1 MLYNNNRGDNM
12 KYTEER
18 KTSVNILFFIIS
30 ILGLFIL
37 PSVFYT
43 FMRTYFDDS
52 LTLQFLSELFVI
64 FVLFLIYYK
73 DLKREFKI
81 YIKNFKKNF
90 SIMLKYYV
98 LGIIIMIMSNLLI
111 NMIIGNVSAN
121 ESSVRDSLFAFPVYT
136 MLSIMIVAPLSEELV
151 FRKSISPLI
160 KNKWIYAIVC
170 GLLFGGAHLLAGK
183 FKLINLL
190 YLIPYGSLGF
200 VFALM
205 NRETKTT
212 FSSITMHCIH
222 NTATGILLLVTY
234 SMGVL

>member
-1 MLYNNNRGDNM
+1 M

-18 KTSVNILFFIIS
+18 KKTINILFFIIS
-30 ILGLFIL
+30 LAGMFIL
-37 PSVFYT
+37 PSIFYS
-43 FMRTYFDDS
+43 FISEFLGGGS
-52 LTLQFLSELFVI
+52 SSQFASEL
-64 FVLFLIYYK
+64 LFIVTLILIYYK

-81 YIKNFKKNF
+81 YITDIKKNIP
-90 SIMLKYYV
+90 IMLKYYV
-98 LGIIIMIMSNLLI
+98 LGIIIMIFSNLII
-111 NMIIGNVSAN
+111 NMIIGNVSSN
-121 ESSVRDSLFAFPVYT
+121 ESAVRESLFSFPVYT

-151 FRKSISPLI
+151 FRKSISPII

-170 GLLFGGAHLLAGK
+170 GLLFGGAHLLAGE
-183 FKLINLL
+183 FALINLL
-190 YLIPYGSLGF
+190 YLVPYGSLGF

-222 NTATGILLLVTY
+222 NTATGILLLITY

>member
-1 MLYNNNRGDNM
+1 M

-18 KTSVNILFFIIS
+18 KKSINILFFIIS
-30 ILGLFIL
+30 LAGMFIL
-37 PSVFYT
+37 PSIFYS
-43 FMRTYFDDS
+43 FISEFLGGGS
-52 LTLQFLSELFVI
+52 SSQFASEL
-64 FVLFLIYYK
+64 LFIVTLILIYYK

-81 YIKNFKKNF
+81 YITDIKKNIP
-90 SIMLKYYV
+90 IMLKYYV
-98 LGIIIMIMSNLLI
+98 LGIIIMIFSNLII
-111 NMIIGNVSAN
+111 NMIIGNISSN
-121 ESSVRDSLFAFPVYT
+121 ESAVRESLFSFPVYT

-151 FRKSISPLI
+151 FRKSISPII

-170 GLLFGGAHLLAGK
+170 GLLFGGAHLLAGE
-183 FKLINLL
+183 FALINLL
-190 YLIPYGSLGF
+190 YLVPYGSLGF

-222 NTATGILLLVTY
+222 NTATGILLLITY

>member
-1 MLYNNNRGDNM
+1 MR
-12 KYTEER
+12 YTEER
-18 KTSVNILFFIIS
+18 KKSINILFFIIS
-30 ILGLFIL
+30 LAGMFIL
-37 PSVFYT
+37 PSIFYS
-43 FMRTYFDDS
+43 FISEFLGGGS
-52 LTLQFLSELFVI
+52 SSQFASEL
-64 FVLFLIYYK
+64 LFIVTLILIYYK

-81 YIKNFKKNF
+81 YITDIKKNIP
-90 SIMLKYYV
+90 IMLKYYV
-98 LGIIIMIMSNLLI
+98 LGIIIMIFSNLII
-111 NMIIGNVSAN
+111 NMIIGNVSSN
-121 ESSVRDSLFAFPVYT
+121 ESAVRESLFSFPVYT

-170 GLLFGGAHLLAGK
+170 GLLFGGAHLLAGE
-183 FKLINLL
+183 FALINLL
-190 YLIPYGSLGF
+190 YLVPYGSLGF

-222 NTATGILLLVTY
+222 NTATGILLLITY

>member
-1 MLYNNNRGDNM
+1 M

-18 KTSVNILFFIIS
+18 KKSINILFFIIS
-30 ILGLFIL
+30 LAGMFIL
-37 PSVFYT
+37 PSIFYS
-43 FMRTYFDDS
+43 FISEFLGGGS
-52 LTLQFLSELFVI
+52 SSQFASEL
-64 FVLFLIYYK
+64 LFIVTLILIYYK

-81 YIKNFKKNF
+81 YITDIKKNIP
-90 SIMLKYYV
+90 IMLKYYV
-98 LGIIIMIMSNLLI
+98 LGIIIMIFSNLII
-111 NMIIGNVSAN
+111 NMIIGNVSSN
-121 ESSVRDSLFAFPVYT
+121 ESAVRESLFSFPVYT

-151 FRKSISPLI
+151 FRKSISPII

-170 GLLFGGAHLLAGK
+170 GLLFGGAHLLAGE
-183 FKLINLL
+183 FALINLL
-190 YLIPYGSLGF
+190 YLVPYGSLGF

-222 NTATGILLLVTY
+222 NTATGILLLITY

>member
-1 MLYNNNRGDNM
+1 M

-18 KTSVNILFFIIS
+18 KPIINILFFVIS
-30 ILGLFIL
+30 MSSLFIM

-43 FMRTYFDDS
+43 IMRMFFEDS
-52 LTLQFLSELFVI
+52 LTLQFLSELFAIVL
-64 FVLFLIYYK
+64 LFLIYYK
-73 DLKREFKI
+73 DLIKEFKI
-81 YIKNFKKNF
+81 YIKNIP
-90 SIMLKYYV
+90 IMLKYYI
-98 LGIIIMIMSNLLI
+98 LGILIMIVSNLFI
-111 NMIIGNVSAN
+111 SMIIGEVSSN
-121 ESSVRDSLFAFPVYT
+121 ESAVRENLFAFPVYT

-160 KNKWIYAIVC
+160 KNKWIYAVVC
-170 GLLFGGAHLLAGK
+170 GLLFGGAHLLAGE

-222 NTATGILLLVTY
+222 NTFTGLLLLITY
-234 SMGVL
+234 SLGVL

>member
-1 MLYNNNRGDNM
+1 M

-18 KTSVNILFFIIS
+18 KPIINILFFVIS
-30 ILGLFIL
+30 MSSLFIM

-43 FMRTYFDDS
+43 IMRMFFEDS
-52 LTLQFLSELFVI
+52 LTLQFLSELFAIVL
-64 FVLFLIYYK
+64 LFLIYYK
-73 DLKREFKI
+73 DLIKEFKI
-81 YIKNFKKNF
+81 YIKNFKKNIP
-90 SIMLKYYV
+90 IMLKYYI
-98 LGIIIMIMSNLLI
+98 LGILIMIMSNLFI
-111 NMIIGNVSAN
+111 SMIIGEVSSN
-121 ESSVRDSLFAFPVYT
+121 ESAVRENLFAFPVYT

-160 KNKWIYAIVC
+160 KNKWIYAVVC
-170 GLLFGGAHLLAGK
+170 GLLFGGAHLLAGE
-183 FKLINLL
+183 FELINLL

-222 NTATGILLLVTY
+222 NTFTGLLLLITY
-234 SMGVL
+234 SLGVL

>member
-1 MLYNNNRGDNM
+1 M

-18 KTSVNILFFIIS
+18 KKSINILFFIIS
-30 ILGLFIL
+30 LAGMFIL
-37 PSVFYT
+37 PSIFYS
-43 FMRTYFDDS
+43 FISEFLGRGS
-52 LTLQFLSELFVI
+52 SSQFASEL
-64 FVLFLIYYK
+64 LFIVTLILIYYK

-81 YIKNFKKNF
+81 YITDIKKNIP
-90 SIMLKYYV
+90 IMLKYYV
-98 LGIIIMIMSNLLI
+98 LGIIIMIFSNLII
-111 NMIIGNVSAN
+111 NMIIGNVSSN
-121 ESSVRDSLFAFPVYT
+121 ESAVRESLFSFPVYT

-151 FRKSISPLI
+151 FRKSISPII

-170 GLLFGGAHLLAGK
+170 GLLFGGAHLLAGE
-183 FKLINLL
+183 FALINLL
-190 YLIPYGSLGF
+190 YLVPYGSLGF

-222 NTATGILLLVTY
+222 NTATGILLLITY

>member
-1 MLYNNNRGDNM
+1 M

-18 KTSVNILFFIIS
+18 KKSINILFFIIS
-30 ILGLFIL
+30 LAGMFIL
-37 PSVFYT
+37 PSIFYS
-43 FMRTYFDDS
+43 FISEFLGGGS
-52 LTLQFLSELFVI
+52 SSQFASEL
-64 FVLFLIYYK
+64 LFIVTLILIYYK

-81 YIKNFKKNF
+81 YITDIKKNIP
-90 SIMLKYYV
+90 IMLKYYV
-98 LGIIIMIMSNLLI
+98 LGIIIMIFSNLI
-111 NMIIGNVSAN
+111 ISMIIGNVSSN
-121 ESSVRDSLFAFPVYT
+121 ESAVRESLFSFPVYT

-151 FRKSISPLI
+151 FRKSISPII

-170 GLLFGGAHLLAGK
+170 GLLFGGAHLLAGE
-183 FKLINLL
+183 FALINLL
-190 YLIPYGSLGF
+190 YLVPYGSLGF

-222 NTATGILLLVTY
+222 NTATGILLLITY

>member
-1 MLYNNNRGDNM
+1 MR
-12 KYTEER
+12 YTEER
-18 KTSVNILFFIIS
+18 KKSINILFFIIS
-30 ILGLFIL
+30 LAGMFIL
-37 PSVFYT
+37 PSIFYS
-43 FMRTYFDDS
+43 FISEFLGGGS
-52 LTLQFLSELFVI
+52 SSQFASEL
-64 FVLFLIYYK
+64 LFIVTLILIYYK

-81 YIKNFKKNF
+81 YITDIKKNIP
-90 SIMLKYYV
+90 IMLKYYV
-98 LGIIIMIMSNLLI
+98 LGIIIMIFSNLI
-111 NMIIGNVSAN
+111 ISMIIGNVSSN
-121 ESSVRDSLFAFPVYT
+121 ESAVRESLFSFPVYT

-170 GLLFGGAHLLAGK
+170 GLLFGGAHLLAGE
-183 FKLINLL
+183 FALINLL
-190 YLIPYGSLGF
+190 YLVPYGSLGF

-222 NTATGILLLVTY
+222 NTATGILLLITY